1 MSSVHTRSGDGAVL
15 RSVPTRT
22 GDSAAVSSVPTRTG
36 DNPVVITGVSV
47 LVPGADTPAALA
59 SGPEADGLPVAPEGL
74 VGRKGLR
81 YKDRATQL
89 AYCLA
94 SGALMDTGLLDED
107 GLTAPGTSIGVV
119 ASSNFGNL
127 DTVLR
132 ALDTIRAQTVTATS
146 PMDLPNASS
155 NVIAS
160 SVAIRFGLR
169 GPNLMVC
176 NGATSGLDAL
186 HWAAT
191 MIRSS
196 RVDRVLVI
204 GVEPDNDAVR
214 RLLGDGR
221 TGVDG
226 GAAVVVESAEA
237 ARERSAAVRAVYGG
251 YAMADG
257 VRSCVEDLAGA
268 DGQAPARWQIPQD
281 AAGCLPEDLL
291 PGVPRDSL
299 GPGLG
304 QASGALGVLQ
314 CAAATG
320 WFDEGGTGPVYAVSG
335 AGPNGA
341 TAGVS
346 LLPPSLLS
354 LAGSRR

>member
-1 MSSVHTRSGDGAVL
+1 MND
-15 RSVPTRT
+15 
-22 GDSAAVSSVPTRTG
+22 
-36 DNPVVITGVSV
+36 VVITGVSV

-59 SGPEADGLPVAPEGL
+59 AGPGAAGRPVAPEVL

-107 GLTAPGTSIGVV
+107 GLTVLGTSIGVV

-127 DTVLR
+127 DTVVR
-132 ALDTIRAQTVTATS
+132 VLDTIRAQTVMATS

-155 NVIAS
+155 NVVAS

-176 NGATSGLDAL
+176 NGATSGLDAV

-191 MIRSS
+191 VIASG

-204 GVEPDNDAVR
+204 GVEPDNDPVR

-221 TGVDG
+221 RGLDG

-237 ARERSAAVRAVYGG
+237 AGLRSADVRAVYGG

-257 VRSCVEDLAGA
+257 VRSCVESLTGP
-268 DGQAPARWQIPQD
+268 DGPAPVRWQVPQATSD
-281 AAGCLPEDLL
+281 SLPDDLL
-291 PGVPRDSL
+291 PGVPRV
-299 GPGLG
+299 GFGAGLG
-304 QASGALGVLQ
+304 EASGALGVLQ

-320 WFDEGGTGPVYAVSG
+320 WFDEGGKGPVYSVAG
-335 AGPNGA
+335 AGPWGA
-341 TAGVS
+341 TSGVRLLDPSAVPVVAGAVAAATA
-346 LLPPSLLS
+346 P
-354 LAGSRR
+354 AGSPR

>member
-1 MSSVHTRSGDGAVL
+1 MSGSVVM
-15 RSVPTRT
+15 
-22 GDSAAVSSVPTRTG
+22 
-36 DNPVVITGVSV
+36 TGVSV

-59 SGPEADGLPVAPEGL
+59 AGPAADGRPVAPEVL
-74 VGRKGLR
+74 VGKKGLR

-107 GLTAPGTSIGVV
+107 GLTVPGTSIGVV

-127 DTVLR
+127 DTVTR

-191 MIRSS
+191 MIRSG
-196 RVDRVLVI
+196 RVRRVLVI
-204 GVEPDNDAVR
+204 GVEPDNEPVR

-226 GAAVVVESAEA
+226 GAAVVVEDAEA
-237 ARERSAAVRAVYGG
+237 ALSRSADIRAVYGG
-251 YAMADG
+251 YVMTDG
-257 VRSCVEDLAGA
+257 VRSCVESLARGH
-268 DGQAPARWQIPQD
+268 GPAPVRWQLSRD
-281 AAGCLPEDLL
+281 TADFLPDDLL
-291 PGVPRDSL
+291 PGVPRAVF
-299 GPGLG
+299 GAGLG
-304 QASGALGVLQ
+304 EASGALGVLQ

-320 WFDEGGTGPVYAVSG
+320 WFDEGGTGPVYAVAG
-335 AGPNGA
+335 AGLRGA
-341 TAGVS
+341 TSGVCLLDPSAVPAGVAS
-346 LLPPSLLS
+346 AAGAAAASVTPVGAA
-354 LAGSRR
+354 AGSPR

>member
-1 MSSVHTRSGDGAVL
+1 MSTVHTLTAAGAI
-15 RSVPTRT
+15 
-22 GDSAAVSSVPTRTG
+22 
-36 DNPVVITGVSV
+36 VITGVSV
-47 LVPGADTPAALA
+47 LVPGADTPATLA
-59 SGPEADGLPVAPEGL
+59 AGPGTSGQPVAPEVL
-74 VGRKGLR
+74 VGKKGLR

-107 GLTAPGTSIGVV
+107 GLTVPGTSVGVV

-127 DTVLR
+127 DTVTG
-132 ALDTIRAQTVTATS
+132 AVDTIRAQTVAATS

-176 NGATSGLDAL
+176 NGATSGLDAM

-191 MIRSS
+191 MIRSG

-226 GAAVVVESAEA
+226 GAAVVVERDEA
-237 ARERSAAVRAVYGG
+237 ARNRSADVRAVYGG
-251 YAMADG
+251 YAMTDG
-257 VRSCVEDLAGA
+257 VRSCVEDLGGT
-268 DGQAPARWQIPQD
+268 DGPAPVRWQIPQG
-281 AAGCLPEDLL
+281 AAGVLPDDLL
-291 PGVPRDSL
+291 PGVPRDGF

-320 WFDEGGTGPVYAVSG
+320 WFDEGGTGPVYAVAG
-335 AGPNGA
+335 AGLRGA
-341 TAGVS
+341 TSGVS
-346 LLPPSLLS
+346 LLAP
-354 LAGSRR
+354 AGSPR

>member
-1 MSSVHTRSGDGAVL
+1 MSVL
-15 RSVPTRT
+15 DTRT
-22 GDSAAVSSVPTRTG
+22 ADGT
-36 DNPVVITGVSV
+36 VVITGVSV
-47 LVPGADTPAALA
+47 LVPGADSPEALA
-59 SGPEADGLPVAPEGL
+59 AGPGADGRPVAPETL
-74 VGRKGLR
+74 VGKKGLR

-94 SGALMDTGLLDED
+94 SAALMDTGLLDED
-107 GLTAPGTSIGVV
+107 GLTVPGESVGVI

-127 DTVLR
+127 DTVTR
-132 ALDTIRAQTVTATS
+132 ALDTIRAETVSATS

-191 MIRSS
+191 VIGSG

-204 GVEPDNDAVR
+204 GVEPDNEAVR

-226 GAAVVVESAEA
+226 GAALVLERASA
-237 ARERSAAVRAVYGG
+237 ARSRSAAVRAVYGG
-251 YAMADG
+251 YTMTDG
-257 VRSCVEDLAGA
+257 VRSCVEDLGST
-268 DGQAPARWQIPQD
+268 GGPAPVRWQVPQGS
-281 AAGCLPEDLL
+281 AGCLPDDLL
-291 PGVPRDSL
+291 PGVPRDGF

-320 WFDEGGTGPVYAVSG
+320 WFDEGGTGPVYAVAS
-335 AGPNGA
+335 AGLLGA
-341 TAGVS
+341 TSGVS
-346 LLPPSLLS
+346 LLAP
-354 LAGSRR
+354 AGSPR